1 MIVVHNWDLEKQTLM
16 HLILWYPYI
25 FWTQA
30 QAEALVIDN
39 FVFYF

>member
-1 MIVVHNWDLEKQTLM
+1 M
-16 HLILWYPYI
+16 HLISRYPYI

-39 FVFYF
+39 FVFDF